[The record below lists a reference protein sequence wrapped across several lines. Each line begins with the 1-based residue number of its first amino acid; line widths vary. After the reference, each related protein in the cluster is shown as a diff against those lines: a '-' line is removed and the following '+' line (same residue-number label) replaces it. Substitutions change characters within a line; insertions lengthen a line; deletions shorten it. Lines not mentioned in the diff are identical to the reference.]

1 MLHLNK
7 INGSAATS
15 SLKNGHRMKKR
26 QRRERKQNKILNRK
40 MLAARL
46 SAQPTFL
53 TEEKT
58 TVVTQS
64 IVRPAFPNAA
74 KAPIRHACSGRDT
87 KRPAS

>member
-1 MLHLNK
+1 
-7 INGSAATS
+7 
-15 SLKNGHRMKKR
+15 
-26 QRRERKQNKILNRK
+26 

>member
-15 SLKNGHRMKKR
+15 SLKNGHRMKETK
-26 QRRERKQNKILNRK
+26 KGKKTNKIQNRK